1 MSSDNIRRY
10 LDEHG
15 ATYTP
20 EALRKGLL
28 DAGYEPDEVDAALA
42 GWNSGR
48 AASGPGAEARR
59 AFSRWA
65 IWLHVGALAAT
76 FAVLVLLKGTEAA
89 GTILL
94 GVGVLAV
101 AMLLGWAISSTIG
114 RSLLPGTGVTVA
126 LIVPAISAIALGGTC
141 FALLNSTIS
150 APPRDGTI
158 DLEIL
163 APLAFDGS
171 GAADC
176 YLGEGNVQL
185 NSQDLGTLEGRPV
198 FAYITWYPE
207 GIPGKPGPVGGTQ
220 ISISLGP
227 SSETDSPRSWS
238 MSPDT
243 QLVVETS
250 ADGRIG
256 TAEFE
261 DLAPEIEFPS
271 DELPE
276 PISGSVSWVCE

>member
-1 MSSDNIRRY
+1 VNPDIERY

-15 ATYTP
+15 DTYTP

-28 DAGYEPDEVDAALA
+28 EAGHDAVAIDAAMRE
-42 GWNSGR
+42 WQT
-48 AASGPGAEARR
+48 RR
-59 AFSRWA
+59 TGGIGSSDRRMFGRWA
-65 IWLHVGALAAT
+65 ILLHLGALVAT
-76 FAVLVLLKGTEAA
+76 FVVLLFLKGAEAA

-94 GVGVLAV
+94 GVGVLAI
-101 AMLLGWAISSTIG
+101 AMLIGWAISSMIG
-114 RSLLPGTGVTVA
+114 RALLGGGTTIA

-141 FALLNSTIS
+141 FGLLNSTIQ

-163 APLAFDGS
+163 APLTFDGS

-176 YLGEGNVQL
+176 FLGEGNVQVT
-185 NSQDLGTLEGRPV
+185 SGDLGTLEGRTV

-207 GIPGKPGPVGGTQ
+207 GDPGRPGPVGGTQ
-220 ISISLGP
+220 IEISLGH

-243 QLVVETS
+243 QLVMEAS
-250 ADGRIG
+250 ADGRTG

-261 DLAPEIEFPS
+261 ELAPVIEFPS
-271 DELPE
+271 DDLPE
-276 PISGSVSWVCE
+276 PISGTVSWTCE

>member
-1 MSSDNIRRY
+1 VNPEIERY

-28 DAGYEPDEVDAALA
+28 DAGYDPSEVDAALS
-42 GWNSGR
+42 GWSP
-48 AASGPGAEARR
+48 PGANGSTAEARR
-59 AFSRWA
+59 AFGRWA

-76 FAVLVLLKGTEAA
+76 FAVLVLLKGAEAA

-94 GVGVLAV
+94 GVAVLAV
-101 AMLLGWAISSTIG
+101 VMLIGWAISSMIG
-114 RSLLPGTGVTVA
+114 RALLGGGTTIA

-141 FALLNSTIS
+141 FALLNSAIQ
-150 APPRDGTI
+150 APPQDGTI

-163 APLAFDGS
+163 APLNFEGS

-176 YLGEGNVQL
+176 FLGEGNVQL
-185 NSQDLGTLEGRPV
+185 TSEDLGTLEGRLV

-207 GIPGKPGPVGGTQ
+207 GDPGRPGPVGGTQ

-227 SSETDSPRSWS
+227 NSETDSPRNWS

-243 QLVVETS
+243 QVVLDAS
-250 ADGRIG
+250 PDGRIG
-256 TAEFE
+256 TAEFQ
-261 DLAPEIEFPS
+261 DLAPEVEHP
-271 DELPE
+271 DAPAAE
-276 PISGSVSWVCE
+276 PISGTVSWECE

>member
-1 MSSDNIRRY
+1 MNAEIERY

-28 DAGYEPDEVDAALA
+28 EAGHEPAAIDAAMRE
-42 GWNSGR
+42 WQ
-48 AASGPGAEARR
+48 ARR
-59 AFSRWA
+59 ISGSTTSDDRRRFGRWA
-65 IWLHVGALAAT
+65 IWLHLGALVAT
-76 FAVLVLLKGTEAA
+76 FVVLVLLKGTDAA

-101 AMLLGWAISSTIG
+101 AMLIGWAISSMIG
-114 RSLLPGTGVTVA
+114 RALLPGAGTTVA
-126 LIVPAISAIALGGTC
+126 LIVPAISAVALGGTC

-158 DLEIL
+158 DLEIS
-163 APLAFDGS
+163 APLTFDGS

-176 YLGEGNVQL
+176 YVGEGNVQL
-185 NSQDLGTLEGRPV
+185 TSQDLGTLEGRPV
-198 FAYITWYPE
+198 FTYVTWYPE
-207 GIPGKPGPVGGTQ
+207 GDPGKPGPVGGTQ

-227 SSETDSPRSWS
+227 SSETDPPRSWT

-243 QLVVETS
+243 ELVVDAS
-250 ADGRIG
+250 ADGLTG
-256 TAEFE
+256 TAEF
-261 DLAPEIEFPS
+261 DNLAPEVENPG
-271 DELPE
+271 DQVPE
-276 PISGSVSWVCE
+276 PISGSVSWTCE

>member
-1 MSSDNIRRY
+1 MNPEIDRY

-15 ATYTP
+15 ATYTR

-28 DAGYEPDEVDAALA
+28 EAGHDPVAIDAAIHE
-42 GWNSGR
+42 WQ
-48 AASGPGAEARR
+48 ARR
-59 AFSRWA
+59 TGGSGSDDRRTFRRWA
-65 IWLHVGALAAT
+65 ILLHLGALVAT
-76 FAVLVLLKGTEAA
+76 LAGLVLLKGADAA

-94 GVGVLAV
+94 GVAVLAV
-101 AMLLGWAISSTIG
+101 AMLIGWAISSMIG
-114 RSLLPGTGVTVA
+114 RALLGSGTTIA
-126 LIVPAISAIALGGTC
+126 LIVPAISALALGGTC

-163 APLAFDGS
+163 APLTFDGS

-176 YLGEGNVQL
+176 YLGEGNVQVR
-185 NSQDLGTLEGRPV
+185 SQDLGTLDGRPV
-198 FAYITWYPE
+198 FAYITWYSE
-207 GIPGKPGPVGGTQ
+207 GDPGKPGPVGGTQ

-227 SSETDSPRSWS
+227 NSDTDRSQSWS

-243 QLVVETS
+243 QLVVQAS

-261 DLAPEIEFPS
+261 ELAPE
-271 DELPE
+271 DENLGDEVPE
-276 PISGSVSWVCE
+276 PISGSVTWTCE

>member
-1 MSSDNIRRY
+1 VNPEIERY
-10 LDEHG
+10 LNEHG

-28 DAGYEPDEVDAALA
+28 EAGYDESAIDAAMRE
-42 GWNSGR
+42 WQ
-48 AASGPGAEARR
+48 ARR
-59 AFSRWA
+59 TGGIGSDDQRMFGRWA
-65 IWLHVGALAAT
+65 ILLHLGALVAT
-76 FAVLVLLKGTEAA
+76 FVVLLFLKGAEAA

-101 AMLLGWAISSTIG
+101 AMLIGWAISSMIG
-114 RSLLPGTGVTVA
+114 RALLGGGTTIA

-141 FALLNSTIS
+141 FGLLNSTIQ

-163 APLAFDGS
+163 APLTFDGS

-176 YLGEGNVQL
+176 FLGEGNVQV
-185 NSQDLGTLEGRPV
+185 NSLDVGTLEGRPV
-198 FAYITWYPE
+198 FAYLTWYPE
-207 GIPGKPGPVGGTQ
+207 GDPGRPGPVGGTQ
-220 ISISLGP
+220 VEISLGP
-227 SSETDSPRSWS
+227 SSDADTHRSWS

-243 QLVVETS
+243 QLVVNAS
-250 ADGRIG
+250 ADGRSG

-261 DLAPEIEFPS
+261 NLAPVVENPADEI
-271 DELPE
+271 PE
-276 PISGSVSWVCE
+276 AMSGTLSWACE